1 MEIDS
6 NKMAVGES
14 HSKLILL
21 GEHAVVY
28 GKPAIAVPFPLKARC
43 IVEQAI
49 GPITLD
55 SIIYTGAIDTMPT
68 EMQGIAACMKET
80 LNYLNKPVEGLSI
93 RIDSCIPLGR
103 GLGSSAAVAIA
114 MVRALFA
121 FYGKELSKEELFSL
135 VQISETYAHGNPSGI
150 DMVSEAS
157 ECPVWFE
164 KAKEVL
170 PLKPSAPLYI
180 AVADTGRMAD
190 TRTAVGNVKERYAS
204 NPEKVEKSLEN
215 IEGLADKA
223 KVALQQGNM
232 QSLGESLNGNQQ
244 ELMKLGVSDEGLNI
258 LVKRALK
265 AGALGAKLTGG
276 GMGGCM
282 IALAKDLDHAK
293 LISKELMKSGAFN
306 SWYFSTDSDML
317 YGSQQ

>member
-1 MEIDS
+1 M
-6 NKMAVGES
+6 
-14 HSKLILL
+14 
-21 GEHAVVY
+21 VY
-28 GKPAIAVPFPLKARC
+28 GKPAIAIPFPLKAKC
-43 IVEQAI
+43 IVEEAS
-49 GPITLD
+49 GPIIID

-68 EMQGIAACMKET
+68 EMQGISACMKET
-80 LNYLNKPVEGLSI
+80 LIYLNKPVEGISI

-114 MVRALFA
+114 MVRALFS
-121 FYGKELSKEELFSL
+121 FYEKELSKEELFSL

-157 ECPVWFE
+157 NCPVWFE
-164 KAKEVL
+164 KGKNVL
-170 PLKPSAPLYI
+170 PLVPSAPLFI

-190 TRTAVGNVKERYAS
+190 TRTAVGNVKERYAC
-204 NPEKVEKSLEN
+204 NPEKVEKSLEK
-215 IEGLADKA
+215 IEAMANKS
-223 KVALQQGNM
+223 KVALEQGNM
-232 QSLGESLNGNQQ
+232 QSLGELLNGNQQ
-244 ELMKLGVSDEGLNI
+244 ELMNLGVSDEGLN
-258 LVKRALK
+258 KRVEKALK
-265 AGALGAKLTGG
+265 SGALGAKLTGG

-293 LISKELMKSGAFN
+293 LISKELIKSGAFN